1 MNKKAMLIVLDGWGI
16 STESNGNAIVNAST
30 PNMEEFLRYYP
41 NTILQAS
48 GIAAGLPW
56 GKMGN
61 SEVGHLIL
69 GAGKTLYQNL
79 PRVSLSIQEKTF
91 FSNDVLLDA
100 IAHSIENNSNIH
112 VMGLLSDG
120 GVHSHIDH
128 LYALLEMFKINNV
141 PQEKVLIHAFT
152 DGRDTETTSGVKYI
166 SELTRNI
173 KEECWPGR
181 IASIMGRYY
190 AMDRNQTWDRTKI
203 AYYCMVNL
211 VGTKE
216 LDPKIALEKSYSQN
230 ITDEFIKPTIFPDK
244 FNNYTPIK
252 ENDSIVIFNIR
263 EDRIR
268 QITRALSLDNFNSFD
283 RGAKLE
289 NLYIATMMEYEKGL
303 PVNVIFR
310 PEIVENPVGKVISDN
325 GLRQLR
331 IAETEKYAHVT
342 YFFNG
347 GKEAPFENEYRTLVP
362 SPSVSTYDQTPEM
375 SADMMTETVVKDID
389 SGRFDFIL
397 LNYANA
403 DMVGHTGNYKQT
415 VKAIEFVDIC
425 LGRVYEACLRNDTI
439 LMITADHGNAEEM
452 FNPKTGETMTEHTT
466 NPVPFIVI
474 SKDNRFATPRKY
486 DIDMRVGGMLSDV
499 APTVLDVLG
508 LQKPDE
514 MTGRSLLDS
523 LPKE

>member
-1 MNKKAMLIVLDGWGI
+1 MLIVLDGWGV
-16 STESNGNAIVNAST
+16 SPEKSGNAIENAST
-30 PNMEEFLRYYP
+30 PNMDTFMKYFP

-79 PRVSLSIQEKTF
+79 PRVSLSIQDKTF
-91 FSNDVLLDA
+91 YSNDVLLNA
-100 IAHSIENNSNIH
+100 ISHIIDYNSNIH
-112 VMGLLSDG
+112 IMGLLSDG

-128 LYALLEMFKINNV
+128 LYATLELLKMHNIPADRVF
-141 PQEKVLIHAFT
+141 IHAFM

-166 SELTRNI
+166 TELSRNI
-173 KEECWPGR
+173 KEENWPGR

-190 AMDRNQTWDRTKI
+190 AMDRNQTWDRTQL

-211 VGTKE
+211 VGINE
-216 LDPKIALEKSYSQN
+216 LDPREAIEKSYAQN
-230 ITDEFIKPTIFPDK
+230 VTDEFIKPTIFPDK
-244 FNNYTPIK
+244 FNAFTPIR
-252 ENDSIVIFNIR
+252 ENDSLIFFNIR
-263 EDRIR
+263 EDRAR
-268 QITRALSLDNFNSFD
+268 QLTKAFALDEFNNFD
-283 RGAKLE
+283 RGSKIE

-303 PVNVIFR
+303 PVNVIFP
-310 PEIVENPVGKVISDN
+310 PENVEYPLGRVISEN

-347 GKEAPFENEYRTLVP
+347 GKEDPFENEYRTLIP

-375 SADMMTETVVKDID
+375 SADTMTDTVIKDID

-397 LNYANA
+397 LNFANA
-403 DMVGHTGNYKQT
+403 DMVGHTGNFKQA
-415 VKAIEFVDIC
+415 VKAIEFVDFC
-425 LGRVYEACLRNDTI
+425 LGKIYEACMRNDI
-439 LMITADHGNAEEM
+439 SLLITADHGNAEEM
-452 FNPKTGETMTEHTT
+452 FNPKTGEMMTEHTT

-474 SKDNRFATPRKY
+474 TKDNKFTSPRKY
-486 DIDMRVGGMLSDV
+486 DIDLRVGGMLSDV
-499 APTVLDVLG
+499 APTILDILG
-508 LQKPDE
+508 LQKPEE
-514 MTGRSLLDS
+514 MTGRSILDN
-523 LPKE
+523 LPTE